1 MRKLLIIIAF
11 FILYTTLWAGVTDKQ
26 IVLKGIYQGE
36 NLYVMNPFAPTGVG
50 FCVLEVRVNGQVTTD
65 EINSSAFEIDLSVYN
80 FKIGDPVTVVIKHRD
95 GCMPKVLNPEVI
107 RPRPTFNIES
117 IKIDPQHSRLIWI
130 TTGELGSLPYII
142 EQYRWNK
149 WSKVGTVKGKGTPGL
164 HSYSYT
170 VHFHSG
176 LNRFRVKQID
186 KFTKQARFSPVVTY
200 MSKQPPITFKPGNG
214 RKVVDKI
221 IFSAP
226 TDYEIYDYYGRL
238 KKKGY
243 GREVNVSTLPKG
255 SYFINYDNK
264 TEIFYKK

>member
-1 MRKLLIIIAF
+1 MVIYFFSLSIVAF
-11 FILYTTLWAGVTDKQ
+11 AGAPDKQ

-36 NLYVMNPFAPTGVG
+36 NLYVMNPFAPSGIG
-50 FCVLEVRVNGQVTTD
+50 FCVLEVTVNGKVTTD

-80 FKIGDPVTVVIKHRD
+80 FKIGDPVTVVIKHRN
-95 GCMPKVLNPEVI
+95 GCLPKVLNPEVI

-117 IKIDPQHSRLIWI
+117 IKIDPQHSRLVWI
-130 TTGELGSLPYII
+130 TTGELGSLPFIV

-149 WSKVGTVKGKGTPGL
+149 WSRVGKVQGKGTPGL
-164 HSYSYT
+164 HSYSYP
-170 VHFHSG
+170 VHFNSG
-176 LNRFRVKQID
+176 LNRFRVRQVD
-186 KFTKQARFSPVVTY
+186 KFTRQSRFSSTVTF
-200 MSKQPPITFKPGNG
+200 MSKSPPVTFKPGNG
-214 RKVVDKI
+214 RRVEDKI

-243 GREVNVSTLPKG
+243 GREVNVSTLPRG

-264 TEIFYKK
+264 TEVFYKR